1 MGIWKRWCKTQ
12 CYFFSRKR
20 LFIPSLQNQ
29 LQTLLDEC

>member
-1 MGIWKRWCKTQ
+1 MSIWQRWRKPKC
-12 CYFFSRKR
+12 CFFSRKR